1 MGIINTSF
9 IGSSKNS
16 NYKHLSEEKNSFM
29 CRRWLYFLFIF
40 RALKAS
46 KRMKTYEASSH
57 ATQTINTWS
66 AFASSTWNALV
77 SAALDPVRLT
87 PKTAIS
93 KSRCLKQ
100 TLLCL
105 HFINSLNS
113 RVSLNYSCFKSIR
126 RPHCSILF
134 KRSPP
139 KITMSSLFHWHAT
152 LSGASVYSFNG
163 HQAKLHLLILQ

>member
-1 MGIINTSF
+1 MKCFCFIN
-9 IGSSKNS
+9 
-16 NYKHLSEEKNSFM
+16 
-29 CRRWLYFLFIF
+29 
-40 RALKAS
+40 LKRTHIS
-46 KRMKTYEASSH
+46 GVRSCPSH
-57 ATQTINTWS
+57 
-66 AFASSTWNALV
+66 
-77 SAALDPVRLT
+77 

-163 HQAKLHLLILQ
+163 QPGKAPSPNPPISDVLHTHTTWVSMKNSRPFLHGMKSSEKSCGWLLCSALLGSALLWVCWCAHQWLMR